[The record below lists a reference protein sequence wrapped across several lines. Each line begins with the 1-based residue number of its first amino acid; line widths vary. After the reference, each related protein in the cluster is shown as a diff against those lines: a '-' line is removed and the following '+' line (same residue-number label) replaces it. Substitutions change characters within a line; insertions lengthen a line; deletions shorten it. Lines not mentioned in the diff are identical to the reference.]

1 MMMQRRLAFVRAIS
15 LVVILTLLMTG
26 LGLAGIGED
35 EALPSATFARFVNAL
50 LTSYLVTSLFL
61 LGAMVFYADS
71 RDRPFA
77 PLIGMLVAGLA
88 GAVLLLTVASEDALM
103 EGNSNVLAQVLWNLL
118 RLFTVATSTGLAM
131 LLGLLMV
138 VALRMRGL
146 VDVGPACVGLINTT
160 SVVGS
165 LVIRCPRVRH
175 PWGSARRPPI

>member
-1 MMMQRRLAFVRAIS
+1 
-15 LVVILTLLMTG
+15 
-26 LGLAGIGED
+26 
-35 EALPSATFARFVNAL
+35 
-50 LTSYLVTSLFL
+50 
-61 LGAMVFYADS
+61 MVFYADS

-138 VALRMRGL
+138 VALRMRGGSSTS
-146 VDVGPACVGLINTT
+146 DPPA
-160 SVVGS
+160 SD
-165 LVIRCPRVRH
+165 
-175 PWGSARRPPI
+175 

>member
-1 MMMQRRLAFVRAIS
+1 MMIQRRLAFVRAIS

-138 VALRMRGL
+138 VALRMRGGSSTS
-146 VDVGPACVGLINTT
+146 DPPA
-160 SVVGS
+160 SD
-165 LVIRCPRVRH
+165 
-175 PWGSARRPPI
+175 